1 MLDWTSFFPYTLIAS
16 LVLFAIGIYGIV
28 TCKNFLRAVFGI
40 EILLL
45 TANLLL
51 LSFGLGNSEEAS
63 LISDPFAQTLS
74 LMIIAVSAVFLILGS
89 SINKLLQENNDE
101 ILEFSFEAEDIPIKK
116 AEEQEEQ
123 EELITSPVTIKEDEE
138 E

>member
-1 MLDWTSFFPYTLIAS
+1 

-28 TCKNFLRAVFGI
+28 TCKKFLRAVFGI

-51 LSFGLGNSEEAS
+51 LSFGLGSSEETS
-63 LISDPFAQTLS
+63 LLSDPFAQTLS
-74 LMIIAVSAVFLILGS
+74 LMIIAVSAVFLILGA

-101 ILEFSFEAEDIPIKK
+101 ILEFNFAAEDIPSKE

-123 EELITSPVTIKEDEE
+123 IKSADTTKEDEE

>member
-28 TCKNFLRAVFGI
+28 TCKKFLRAVFGI

-51 LSFGLGNSEEAS
+51 LSFGLGSSEETS
-63 LISDPFAQTLS
+63 LLSDPFAQTLS
-74 LMIIAVSAVFLILGS
+74 LMIIAVSAVFLILGA

-101 ILEFSFEAEDIPIKK
+101 ILEFNFAAEDIPSKK

-123 EELITSPVTIKEDEE
+123 IKSADTTMEDEE

>member
-28 TCKNFLRAVFGI
+28 TCKKFLRAVFGI

-51 LSFGLGNSEEAS
+51 LSFGLGSSEETS
-63 LISDPFAQTLS
+63 LLSDPFAQTLS
-74 LMIIAVSAVFLILGS
+74 LMIIAVSAVFLILGA

-101 ILEFSFEAEDIPIKK
+101 ILEFNFAAEDIPSKK

-123 EELITSPVTIKEDEE
+123 IKSADTTKEDEE

>member
-1 MLDWTSFFPYTLIAS
+1 MLDWTSLFPYTLIAS
-16 LVLFAIGIYGIV
+16 LVLFAIGIYGII

-51 LSFGLGNSEEAS
+51 LSFGLGSEETS

-89 SINKLLQENNDE
+89 TLNRILQENNDE
-101 ILEFSFEAEDIPIKK
+101 ILEFNFEAEDIPSEKP
-116 AEEQEEQ
+116 EEQEERTKSS
-123 EELITSPVTIKEDEE
+123 ETIKEDKEE
-138 E
+138 

>member
-28 TCKNFLRAVFGI
+28 TCKKFLRAVFGI

-51 LSFGLGNSEEAS
+51 LSFEETS
-63 LISDPFAQTLS
+63 LLSDPFAQTLS
-74 LMIIAVSAVFLILGS
+74 LMIIAVSAVFLILGA

-101 ILEFSFEAEDIPIKK
+101 ILEFNFAAEDIPSKE

-123 EELITSPVTIKEDEE
+123 IKSADTTKEDEE

>member
-28 TCKNFLRAVFGI
+28 TCKKFLRAVFGI

-51 LSFGLGNSEEAS
+51 LSFGLGSSEETS
-63 LISDPFAQTLS
+63 LLSDPFAQTLS
-74 LMIIAVSAVFLILGS
+74 LMIIAVSAVFLILGA

-101 ILEFSFEAEDIPIKK
+101 ILEFNFAAEDIPSKE

-123 EELITSPVTIKEDEE
+123 IKSADTTMEDEE

>member
-51 LSFGLGNSEEAS
+51 LSFGLGSSEETA

-74 LMIIAVSAVFLILGS
+74 LMIIAVSAVFLILGA

-101 ILEFSFEAEDIPIKK
+101 ILDFNFEAEETPSKK
-116 AEEQEEQ
+116 VEEIEE
-123 EELITSPVTIKEDEE
+123 ETKTPDTTKEDEE

>member
-28 TCKNFLRAVFGI
+28 TCKKFLRAVFGI

-51 LSFGLGNSEEAS
+51 LSFGLGSSEETS
-63 LISDPFAQTLS
+63 LLSDPFAQTLS
-74 LMIIAVSAVFLILGS
+74 LMIIAVSAVFLILGA

-101 ILEFSFEAEDIPIKK
+101 ILEFNFAAEDIPSKE

-123 EELITSPVTIKEDEE
+123 IKSADTTKEDEE